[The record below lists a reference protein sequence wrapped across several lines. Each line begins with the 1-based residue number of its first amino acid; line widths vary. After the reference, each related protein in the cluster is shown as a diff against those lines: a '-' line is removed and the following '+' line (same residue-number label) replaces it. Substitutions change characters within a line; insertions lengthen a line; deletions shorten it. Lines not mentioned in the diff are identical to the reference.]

1 MPKLT
6 IDNREVEVD
15 NGATILDAAGKLRIE
30 IPTMCFLKG
39 YKASTSCMV
48 CLVKVNG
55 LGGFVPS
62 CGTIAQDGMRVES
75 DSEEVRQARRAALE
89 LLLSDHLGDC
99 IGPCQITCPAR
110 MNIPLMIR
118 QIAAGK
124 LRDAIATVKK
134 DIALPAVLGRIC
146 AKPCERACRRAAF
159 DDAVSICLL
168 KRYVADIDLQ
178 SANPYLPDC
187 KPRQDKRVAI
197 VGAGPA
203 GLAAAYYLTQDG
215 FSCTLFDEHES
226 AGGGLRYA
234 LSEEQ
239 LPRAVLD
246 KEIALIEKLGVQFQG
261 QTRIG
266 ALASRE
272 PTALSMEDLRSDFDA
287 VFVAVGVLK
296 AGVPAPKDNGQLSGP
311 EWMGLETGPDG
322 IVINRKTYETNLAG
336 VFAGGDAVRNPR
348 RFACPSASCEAN
360 RGASQ
365 KRSSGG
371 TVRAVADGKEAA
383 VSIGQYLSGRI
394 VTGAT
399 KAFNTHIGKLEEG
412 QIEKFVAGASKAPRV
427 TPAQKDTGFTDEQA
441 REEAARCLHCDCRKA
456 ETCKLR
462 QYAHDYGARPARYK
476 PVLSRVEGGQRR
488 AFVQLSSHPDVIYEP
503 GKCIDCGL
511 CIQIASVA
519 GEKLGLTFIG
529 RGFDVRVAVPFGR
542 SIAEGLKHVA
552 GQCVAACPTGAL
564 AFKVKS

>member
-39 YKASTSCMV
+39 YKALTSCMV

-62 CGTIAQDGMRVES
+62 CGTIVQDGMRVES

-99 IGPCQITCPAR
+99 IGPCQTTCPAR

-146 AKPCERACRRAAF
+146 PKPCERACRRAAF

-178 SANPYLPDC
+178 SANPYLPPC
-187 KPRQDKRVAI
+187 KPRQGKRVAI

-203 GLAAAYYLTQDG
+203 GLAAAYYLTLDG
-215 FSCTLFDEHES
+215 FRCTLFDEHES

-234 LSEEQ
+234 VSEEQ
-239 LPRAVLD
+239 LPRDVLD

-266 ALASRE
+266 
-272 PTALSMEDLRSDFDA
+272 TALSMEDLRSDFDA
-287 VFVAVGVLK
+287 VFVAVGELK
-296 AGVPAPKDNGQLSGP
+296 AGGPA
-311 EWMGLETGPDG
+311 WMGLETGPNG

-336 VFAGGDAVRNPR
+336 VFAGGDAVRKR
-348 RFACPSASCEAN
+348 RLA
-360 RGASQ
+360 
-365 KRSSGG
+365 
-371 TVRAVADGKEAA
+371 VRAVADGKEAA
-383 VSIGQYLSGRI
+383 VSISQYLSGRVI
-394 VTGAT
+394 TGAT
-399 KAFNTHIGKLEEG
+399 KAFNTHIGKLKNGE
-412 QIEKFVAGASKAPRV
+412 IEKFIAGASKTPRV
-427 TPAQKDTGFTDEQA
+427 SLHPRKRVPAQEDYGFTDEQA
-441 REEAARCLHCDCRKA
+441 RDEAARCLHCDCRKA

-462 QYAHDYGARPARYK
+462 QYAHDYGARPGRYK
-476 PVLSRVEGGQRR
+476 GERR
-488 AFVQLSSHPDVIYEP
+488 TFVQLPSHPDVIYEP

-511 CIQIASVA
+511 CIQITSKA
-519 GEKLGLTFIG
+519 GETLGLTFIG

-542 SIAEGLKHVA
+542 SIAEGLKRVA
-552 GQCVAACPTGAL
+552 SQCVAACPTGAL